1 MNHGS
6 ALFHTTLFLLFFA
19 KKVNSRRWYAPIL
32 AGTGLGM
39 LINVRPYT
47 ALAVAIPVCIYCSGR
62 IGKRFSETPTASIG
76 TDPGYTLFHWH
87 SV

>member
-19 KKVNSRRWYAPIL
+19 KTVNSRRWYAPIL

-47 ALAVAIPVCIYCSGR
+47 ALAICFGR